1 MKPGI
6 KVFAPA
12 SVSNVNVGFD
22 ILGFAIHGP
31 GDEIIISEG
40 KEPGLVITEI
50 RGAKGKLPTEVH
62 KNTAGVSAAAL
73 LKHLGEEKR
82 PLEMIIHKKMPIGS
96 GMGSSAASA
105 VGGVFAVSEFLRTGL
120 PKSELLPFALEGE
133 MVSDGALHAD
143 NVAPSL
149 LGGMVIIRDAA
160 SSDVKKLP
168 IPAGLHTCVIHP
180 HVQVLT
186 RESRAILDKDVSLE
200 KFIEQTGNLA
210 SFVAAMYTS
219 DFDLLRRCLSDVV
232 IEPQRAH
239 LIPGFYEIKEM
250 ALEAGALGFGI
261 SGAGSSM
268 FALCDNSFA
277 AGEIARSA
285 EKFYAKKSL
294 SCDTYLSLVN
304 HEGVMVM

>member
-1 MKPGI
+1 MKAGI

-50 RGAKGKLPTEVH
+50 RGAKSKLPTEVH

-133 MVSDGALHAD
+133 LVSDGALHAD

-160 SSDVKKLP
+160 TFDVKKLP

-186 RESRAILDKDVSLE
+186 RESRAILDKNVPLE
-200 KFIEQTGNLA
+200 KFIQQTGNLA

-219 DFDLLRRCLSDVV
+219 DFGVLRRCLNDVV

-239 LIPGFYEIKEM
+239 LIPGFYELKDM

-277 AGEIARSA
+277 ADEIARSA
-285 EKFYAKKSL
+285 EHFYAKKSL
-294 SCDTYLSLVN
+294 GCDTYLSSVN

>member
-133 MVSDGALHAD
+133 MVSDSALHAD

-149 LGGMVIIRDAA
+149 LGGMVIIREAA
-160 SSDVKKLP
+160 SFDVKKLP

-239 LIPGFYEIKEM
+239 LIPGFYELKDM
-250 ALEAGALGFGI
+250 ALHAGALGFGI

-285 EKFYAKKSL
+285 ENFYAKKSL

>member
-133 MVSDGALHAD
+133 MVSDSALHAD

-160 SSDVKKLP
+160 SFDVKKLP

-285 EKFYAKKSL
+285 ENYYAKKSL
-294 SCDTYLSLVN
+294 GCDTYLSSVN